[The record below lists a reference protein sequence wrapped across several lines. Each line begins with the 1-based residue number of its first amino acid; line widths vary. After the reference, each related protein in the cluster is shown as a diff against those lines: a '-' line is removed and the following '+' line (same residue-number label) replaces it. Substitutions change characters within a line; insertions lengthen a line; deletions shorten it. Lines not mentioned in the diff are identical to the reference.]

1 MPSFPTNSALSGL
14 GAHFEL
20 LIGLTRRS
28 CQAMR
33 TLSELHLQCAQQLMQ
48 DTADANHRLL
58 NCTDAFQLA
67 AIAANAG
74 VPAAQHLQHY
84 QRQLF
89 KLINGVQLDLNRN
102 AQAGAGQHAA
112 WTARQP

>member
-1 MPSFPTNSALSGL
+1 MPSFPTTSPLQSGL
-14 GAHFEL
+14 AAQFEL
-20 LIGLTRRS
+20 LIDLTHRS
-28 CQAMR
+28 CEAVR
-33 TLSELHLQCAQQLMQ
+33 TLSELHLQYAQQLLQ
-48 DTADANHRLL
+48 DTADASHSML

-89 KLINGVQLDLNRN
+89 TLMNGVQ
-102 AQAGAGQHAA
+102 Q
-112 WTARQP
+112 T